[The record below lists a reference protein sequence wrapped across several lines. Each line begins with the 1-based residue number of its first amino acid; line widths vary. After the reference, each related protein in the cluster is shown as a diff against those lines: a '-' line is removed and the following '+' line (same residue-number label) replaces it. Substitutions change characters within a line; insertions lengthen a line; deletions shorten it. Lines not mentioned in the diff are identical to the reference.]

1 MTPNQIL
8 ASKAI
13 SYVLRHNPSQFGI
26 ELDSEGWVDIDVL
39 CKALETHNPCAYVT
53 REGIEAIIAA
63 SEKKRFEIKGN
74 RIRATYG
81 HSIEQKIEYT
91 PQKPPTVLYHGTT
104 HQAYRE
110 IAGLSGKGLKPMG
123 RQYVHLSSDIKTA
136 ITVGKRRD
144 PNPIVFSIN
153 ARLMYDDGIEFYHT
167 GNDTTWL
174 CDSIPKYY
182 IKNVHEASDFLG
194 KNGDDNA
201 Q

>member
-1 MTPNQIL
+1 MDKRYTKISKM
-8 ASKAI
+8 ASYA
-13 SYVLRHNPSQFGI
+13 LRHNPSEFGLV
-26 ELDSEGWVDIDVL
+26 LDSEGWVEVGDLIKELNKKDSTLDVTVASLCYIID
-39 CKALETHNPCAYVT
+39 N
-53 REGIEAIIAA
+53 
-63 SEKKRFEIKGN
+63 SEKKRFEISDNK
-74 RIRATYG
+74 IRATYG

-110 IAGLSGKGLKPMG
+110 IAGLFGKGLKPME

-144 PNPIVFSIN
+144 PNPIVFAIN
-153 ARLMYDDGIEFYHT
+153 ARMMYDDGIKFYHT

-174 CDSIPKYY
+174 CDSVPKHY
-182 IKNVHEASDFLG
+182 IINEREASDLLG
-194 KNGDDNA
+194 KDGEDNA

>member
-1 MTPNQIL
+1 MNKKDIQV
-8 ASKAI
+8 SKAI
-13 SYVLRHNPSQFGI
+13 SYALRHNPKEFGI
-26 ELDSEGWVDIDVL
+26 MLDSEGWVDMSIL
-39 CKALETHNPCAYVT
+39 LAALH
-53 REGIEAIIAA
+53 AA
-63 SEKKRFEIKGN
+63 RVDTSLEQIKRILNESEKKRFEIKGN

-110 IAGLSGKGLKPMG
+110 IAGLFFGKGLKPMG

-144 PNPIVFSIN
+144 PNPIVFAIN
-153 ARLMYDDGIEFYHT
+153 ARLMYDDGIKFYHT

-174 CDSIPKYY
+174 CDSVPKYY
-182 IKNVHEASDFLG
+182 IINEHEASDLLG
-194 KNGDDNA
+194 KNGEDNA

>member
-1 MTPNQIL
+1 MNKKDIQV
-8 ASKAI
+8 SKAI
-13 SYVLRHNPSQFGI
+13 SYALRHNQKEFGI
-26 ELDSEGWVDIDVL
+26 TLDSEGWVDMSIL
-39 CKALETHNPCAYVT
+39 LAALHAAHVYTSLEQIK
-53 REGIEAIIAA
+53 RIINE
-63 SEKKRFEIKGN
+63 SEKKRFEIRGD

-144 PNPIVFSIN
+144 PNPIVFAIN
-153 ARLMYDDGIEFYHT
+153 AGMMYDDGIEFYHT

-182 IKNVHEASDFLG
+182 IINVHEASDFLG
-194 KNGDDNA
+194 KNGEDNA